1 MININKKLLYFNTF
15 LILLLPISFV
25 SGPLIVETISFILIS
40 QFILFSI
47 KSNNF
52 FFLRNNIFLYFIVFY
67 FFLLIS
73 LFFSEYIAETY
84 VNVIFYFRFIFFAF
98 ALYFFLNYD
107 FTLLKKIHIFLSLT
121 ILVVI
126 FDGYWQFFFGENLFG
141 YQKYRVDRISGFF
154 KEDLIL
160 GSFLSRLLPLMIGL
174 TLFFK
179 KNKFLSFSN
188 IFIIFATIILIFLSG
203 ERAAFF
209 KTIIF
214 LLIILLILN
223 IRIKIKLGVIFSIIF
238 CLSIFIAFNPVIID
252 RYYKQTLRHLSNEHG
267 IFLENYL
274 PMFNTSVKM
283 FKSNKLIGHGPKS
296 YRYLCNDDRFI
307 SYYPNIVEKDNT
319 SVELFASWKELRNFE
334 ILEFFVLENDIIKK
348 GDKLFSYKFIGD
360 ENANIFISDKEG
372 KIEKIYNNKEKYVK
386 NTTIIKVIPQYSPKK
401 EFFKRSAC
409 NTHPHNFYIQLL
421 AETGLIGF
429 MFLSVLFFYLC
440 YLLIKNFLYGFNQS
454 DKKLSNAEISLIAGL
469 FICLWPITTNGNFF
483 NNWINLI
490 SFYPLGILIYI
501 QNIKKKK
508 NV

>member
-1 MININKKLLYFNTF
+1 M
-15 LILLLPISFV
+15 
-25 SGPLIVETISFILIS
+25 
-40 QFILFSI
+40 
-47 KSNNF
+47 
-52 FFLRNNIFLYFIVFY
+52 
-67 FFLLIS
+67 
-73 LFFSEYIAETY
+73 
-84 VNVIFYFRFIFFAF
+84 
-98 ALYFFLNYD
+98 
-107 FTLLKKIHIFLSLT
+107 SLT

-296 YRYLCNDDRFI
+296 YR
-307 SYYPNIVEKDNT
+307 
-319 SVELFASWKELRNFE
+319 
-334 ILEFFVLENDIIKK
+334 
-348 GDKLFSYKFIGD
+348 
-360 ENANIFISDKEG
+360 
-372 KIEKIYNNKEKYVK
+372 
-386 NTTIIKVIPQYSPKK
+386 
-401 EFFKRSAC
+401 
-409 NTHPHNFYIQLL
+409 
-421 AETGLIGF
+421 
-429 MFLSVLFFYLC
+429 
-440 YLLIKNFLYGFNQS
+440 
-454 DKKLSNAEISLIAGL
+454 
-469 FICLWPITTNGNFF
+469 
-483 NNWINLI
+483 
-490 SFYPLGILIYI
+490 
-501 QNIKKKK
+501 
-508 NV
+508 